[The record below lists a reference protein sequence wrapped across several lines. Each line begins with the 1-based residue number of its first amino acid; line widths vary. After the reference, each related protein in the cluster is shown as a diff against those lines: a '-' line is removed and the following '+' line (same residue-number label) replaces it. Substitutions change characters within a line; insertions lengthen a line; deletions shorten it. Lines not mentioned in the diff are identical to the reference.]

1 MKQEE
6 LPVRAFRR
14 SILHTV
20 AENNVCII
28 IGETGSGKTTQI
40 AQVTQHGICCQSHL

>member
-40 AQVTQHGICCQSHL
+40 AQVA